1 MSYTSLHINLRVK
14 NLEMD
19 FMAEHKMAAV
29 HRDYLSVK
37 TVPAA
42 GSSEINTV

>member
-1 MSYTSLHINLRVK
+1 MSYTSLCINLPLR

-19 FMAEHKMAAV
+19 FLTEHRMAAV
-29 HRDYLSVK
+29 HRDYLSIK
-37 TVPAA
+37 TAPAA